1 MSWLS
6 KCYNPLLPPFRKVGT
21 TRSRGGVGGFE
32 KFSFQ
37 ECFLNLKQL
46 EAFYL
51 VVKRGSYTK
60 AAEELNVTQPAV
72 TMQVKSLEKS
82 LNLKLIQ
89 PLGKRVQLSEAGELL
104 YQYAGKIFGLVDE
117 ANEKMR
123 DFKKLM
129 RGTLKIGT
137 TKNYARYIMPSL
149 LSEFQG
155 RFPRTKVILDE
166 GNSENMARS
175 VLEMENEL
183 ALISQLNLDRKIKTH
198 FFSTVE
204 FVLVASPEH
213 RFSQRKSISLRELNG
228 EPVILREKGSG
239 SRAAILRKFQEY
251 GIWPSVIIEASS
263 LDFIVGYV
271 KQNKAVSFMFEPD
284 IKEELGK
291 ETLKVI
297 SIEEG
302 NITFF
307 TDIIYHTEKAL
318 SPPAQ
323 AFLKMVEELK
333 GEFTLPSAMSTH

>member
-1 MSWLS
+1 M
-6 KCYNPLLPPFRKVGT
+6 
-21 TRSRGGVGGFE
+21 
-32 KFSFQ
+32 
-37 ECFLNLKQL
+37 NLKQL

-51 VVKRGSYTK
+51 VVKKGSYTK

-89 PLGKRVQLSEAGELL
+89 QLGKKVQLSEAGELL
-104 YQYAGKIFGLVDE
+104 YQYAGKIFNFVDE
-117 ANEKMR
+117 ADEKMR

-129 RGTLKIGT
+129 RGTLRIGT

-149 LSEFQG
+149 LSEFQK
-155 RFPRTKVILDE
+155 RFPRIKVILDE
-166 GNSENMARS
+166 GNSEDMAQS
-175 VLEMENEL
+175 VLERKNEL
-183 ALISQLNLDRKIKTH
+183 ALISELNLDRKIKSI

-213 RFSQRKSISLRELNG
+213 RFSQRISISLRELNG

-251 GIWPSVIIEASS
+251 GIWPSVITEASS

-271 KQNKAVSFMFEPD
+271 KQNKGVSFMFEPD
-284 IKEELGK
+284 IKEELQRG
-291 ETLKVI
+291 TLRVI
-297 SIEEG
+297 PVEEG
-302 NITFF
+302 NIVFF
-307 TDIIYHTEKAL
+307 TDIIYHGEESL

-333 GEFTLPSAMSTH
+333 REIGLPNAITVHG

>member
-1 MSWLS
+1 
-6 KCYNPLLPPFRKVGT
+6 LPWFGPV
-21 TRSRGGVGGFE
+21 E
-32 KFSFQ
+32 

-89 PLGKRVQLSEAGELL
+89 QLGKRVQLSEAGELL

-149 LSEFQG
+149 LSEFQR

-284 IKEELGK
+284 IKEELDK

>member
-1 MSWLS
+1 
-6 KCYNPLLPPFRKVGT
+6 
-21 TRSRGGVGGFE
+21 
-32 KFSFQ
+32 
-37 ECFLNLKQL
+37 LNFKQL

-51 VVKRGSYTK
+51 VVKGKSFTR

-72 TMQVKSLEKS
+72 TIQVKSLEKS

-89 PLGKRVQLSEAGELL
+89 QVGKRMQLTEAGEML
-104 YQYAGKIFGLVDE
+104 YQYAEKIFDLVSD

-129 RGTLKIGT
+129 RGTLQIGT

-149 LSEFQG
+149 LSEFQR
-155 RFPRTKVILDE
+155 RFPRIKVILDE
-166 GNSENMARS
+166 GNSEDMAKS
-175 VLEMENEL
+175 VLEKKNEL
-183 ALISQLNLDRKIKTH
+183 ALISQLNLDRKIKSI

-239 SRAAILRKFQEY
+239 SRTAILRKFQEY

-271 KQNKAVSFMFEPD
+271 KQNKGVSFMFEPD
-284 IKEELGK
+284 IKEELDKGA
-291 ETLKVI
+291 LKVI
-297 SIEEG
+297 ILEEG
-302 NITFF
+302 NIIFF
-307 TDIIYHTEKAL
+307 TDIIYHSEKSL
-318 SPPAQ
+318 SPPSQ
-323 AFLKMVEELK
+323 AFLKMVNELK
-333 GEFTLPSAMSTH
+333 GVSALPKAVAIS

>member
-1 MSWLS
+1 
-6 KCYNPLLPPFRKVGT
+6 
-21 TRSRGGVGGFE
+21 
-32 KFSFQ
+32 
-37 ECFLNLKQL
+37 LNLKQL

-51 VVKRGSYTK
+51 VVKRKGVTR

-72 TMQVKSLEKS
+72 TIQVKSLEKS
-82 LNLKLIQ
+82 LNLELIQ
-89 PLGKRVQLSEAGELL
+89 HLGKRVQLTEAGELL
-104 YQYAGKIFGLVDE
+104 YQYADKIFDLVGE
-117 ANEKMR
+117 ASEKMK

-149 LSEFQG
+149 LSTFQK
-155 RFPRTKVILDE
+155 RFPRIKVILDE

-183 ALISQLNLDRKIKTH
+183 ALISQLNLDRKIRSL

-204 FVLVASPEH
+204 FVLVASPAH
-213 RFSQRKSISLRELNG
+213 RFSERNSISLRELNG

-271 KQNKAVSFMFEPD
+271 KQNKAISFMFEPD
-284 IKEELGK
+284 IKDELEKG
-291 ETLKVI
+291 TLRVI
-297 SIEEG
+297 PLEEG
-302 NITFF
+302 NIIFF
-307 TDIIYHTEKAL
+307 TDVIYHSEKSL

-323 AFLKMVEELK
+323 AFMKMVEELK
-333 GEFTLPSAMSTH
+333 REFILPSAMTP

>member
-1 MSWLS
+1 MLHGYKDSS
-6 KCYNPLLPPFRKVGT
+6 VEGDA
-21 TRSRGGVGGFE
+21 
-32 KFSFQ
+32 
-37 ECFLNLKQL
+37 LNLKQL

-51 VVKRGSYTK
+51 VVKRGSFTK
-60 AAEELNVTQPAV
+60 AAEELSVTQPAV
-72 TMQVKSLEKS
+72 TMQVKSLERT

-89 PLGKRVQLSEAGELL
+89 QIGKRIQLTEAGELL
-104 YQYAGKIFGLVDE
+104 YQYGGKIFDLVDE
-117 ANEKMR
+117 ASEKMG

-149 LSEFQG
+149 LSEFQK

-166 GNSENMARS
+166 GNSEDMARS
-175 VLEMENEL
+175 VLERKNEL
-183 ALISQLNLDRKIKTH
+183 ALISQLNLDRRIKAL

-213 RFSQRKSISLRELNG
+213 RFSQRMSISLRELNG

-271 KQNKAVSFMFEPD
+271 KQNKGVSFMFEPD
-284 IKEELGK
+284 IKEELEK
-291 ETLKVI
+291 EALKVI
-297 SIEEG
+297 PIEEG
-302 NITFF
+302 NIIFF
-307 TDIIYHTEKAL
+307 TDLIYDSEKSL

-323 AFLKMVEELK
+323 AFTKMVEELK
-333 GEFTLPSAMSTH
+333 RTLILPSAITTHA

>member
-1 MSWLS
+1 M
-6 KCYNPLLPPFRKVGT
+6 
-21 TRSRGGVGGFE
+21 
-32 KFSFQ
+32 
-37 ECFLNLKQL
+37 NLKQL

-51 VVKRGSYTK
+51 VVKRKGVTR

-72 TMQVKSLEKS
+72 TIQVKSLEKS
-82 LNLKLIQ
+82 LNLELIQ
-89 PLGKRVQLSEAGELL
+89 HLGKRVQLTEAGELL
-104 YQYAGKIFGLVDE
+104 YQYADKIFDLVGE
-117 ANEKMR
+117 ASEKMK

-149 LSEFQG
+149 LSTFQK
-155 RFPRTKVILDE
+155 RFPRIKVILDE

-183 ALISQLNLDRKIKTH
+183 ALISQLNLDRKIRSL

-204 FVLVASPEH
+204 FVLVASPAH
-213 RFSQRKSISLRELNG
+213 RFSERNSISLRELNG

-271 KQNKAVSFMFEPD
+271 KQNKAISFMFEPD
-284 IKEELGK
+284 IKDELEKG
-291 ETLKVI
+291 TLRVI
-297 SIEEG
+297 PLEEG
-302 NITFF
+302 NIIFF
-307 TDIIYHTEKAL
+307 TDVIYHSEKSL

-323 AFLKMVEELK
+323 AFMKMVEELK
-333 GEFTLPSAMSTH
+333 REFILPSAMTP

>member
-1 MSWLS
+1 M
-6 KCYNPLLPPFRKVGT
+6 
-21 TRSRGGVGGFE
+21 GGFE

-89 PLGKRVQLSEAGELL
+89 QLGKRVQLSEAGELL

-149 LSEFQG
+149 LSEFQR

-213 RFSQRKSISLRELNG
+213 RFSERKSISLRELNG

-239 SRAAILRKFQEY
+239 SRAAVLRKFQEY
-251 GIWPSVIIEASS
+251 GIGPSVIIEASS

-284 IKEELGK
+284 IKEELDK

>member
-1 MSWLS
+1 M
-6 KCYNPLLPPFRKVGT
+6 
-21 TRSRGGVGGFE
+21 
-32 KFSFQ
+32 
-37 ECFLNLKQL
+37 NLKQL

-51 VVKRGSYTK
+51 VVKRGTCTK

-72 TMQVKSLEKS
+72 TIQVKSLERS

-89 PLGKRVQLSEAGELL
+89 RLGKKVQLSEAGELL
-104 YQYAGKIFGLVDE
+104 YQYAGKIFDLVDE
-117 ANEKMR
+117 ANEKMK

-149 LSEFQG
+149 LSDFQR
-155 RFPRTKVILDE
+155 RFPRIKVILDE
-166 GNSENMARS
+166 GNSEDMARS

-183 ALISQLNLDRKIKTH
+183 ALISQLNLDRKIKTF

-271 KQNKAVSFMFEPD
+271 KQNKGVSFMFKPD
-284 IKEELGK
+284 IKEELDKG
-291 ETLKVI
+291 TLKVI
-297 SIEEG
+297 PIEEG
-302 NITFF
+302 NIIFF
-307 TDIIYHTEKAL
+307 TDIIYHSEKSL
-318 SPPAQ
+318 SYPAQ
-323 AFLKMVEELK
+323 AFMKMVEELK
-333 GEFTLPSAMSTH
+333 GELVLPSAITTQ

>member
-1 MSWLS
+1 
-6 KCYNPLLPPFRKVGT
+6 LLHGYKDSSVEGDA
-21 TRSRGGVGGFE
+21 
-32 KFSFQ
+32 
-37 ECFLNLKQL
+37 LNLKQL

-51 VVKRGSYTK
+51 VVKRGSFTK
-60 AAEELNVTQPAV
+60 AAEELSVTQPAV
-72 TMQVKSLEKS
+72 TMQVKSLERT

-89 PLGKRVQLSEAGELL
+89 QIGKRIQLTEAGELL
-104 YQYAGKIFGLVDE
+104 YQYGGKIFDLVDE
-117 ANEKMR
+117 ASEKMG

-149 LSEFQG
+149 LSEFQK

-166 GNSENMARS
+166 GNSEDMARS
-175 VLEMENEL
+175 VLERKNEL
-183 ALISQLNLDRKIKTH
+183 ALISQLNLDRRIKAL

-213 RFSQRKSISLRELNG
+213 RFSQRMSISLRELNG

-271 KQNKAVSFMFEPD
+271 KQNKGVSFMFEPD
-284 IKEELGK
+284 IKEELEK
-291 ETLKVI
+291 EALKVI
-297 SIEEG
+297 PIEEG
-302 NITFF
+302 NIIFF
-307 TDIIYHTEKAL
+307 TDLIYDSEKSL

-323 AFLKMVEELK
+323 AFTKMVEELK
-333 GEFTLPSAMSTH
+333 RTLILPSAITTHA